1 MTAPKKITEA
11 DKEIIADW
19 FVKAKECK
27 SPKDLSLFIRR
38 LTEDYLHD
46 YGTIVE
52 ACAAAANAAVWTV
65 NASPQGGIT
74 GFQAGAVMWRFIQH
88 FMCMEGPMKLLQ
100 FEDMLFPQ
108 YASRFAKTMDEKTFK
123 RLQEKAKESI
133 NREGTHPSVR
143 AHMQSIIDGTV
154 PFGYTI
160 GKDEL

>member
-1 MTAPKKITEA
+1 MNEPTKVTEA
-11 DKEIIADW
+11 DKDIIADW

-27 SPKDLSLFIRR
+27 SHKDLSLFIRR

-88 FMCMEGPMKLLQ
+88 FMCVDGPMKLLQ
-100 FEDMLFPQ
+100 FEDMLYPQ
-108 YASRFAKTMDEKTFK
+108 YAKKFEKTLDTAAFK
-123 RLQEKAKESI
+123 FLQEKAKEKI
-133 NREGTHPSVR
+133 TCEGTHPDVK
-143 AHMQSIIDGTV
+143 AHMQSIIDGIV
-154 PFGYTI
+154 PFGYTLT
-160 GKDEL
+160 KD